1 MPVKIFE
8 PKPPGGLARL
18 GFRLPIQLY
27 RLGLSG
33 LLGTRFVCLTHT
45 GRKSGKPRQTVLEVV
60 RYDKATGA
68 CIVASGFG
76 KGSDWLLN
84 VEHDLR
90 ILFTIGRT
98 QRTGLAVRLDPEMAG
113 RELAEYACRYPLAW
127 RELVQFMG
135 YKVNGTENDILAL
148 GNMIPLYRFQPNG

>member
-1 MPVKIFE
+1 MPEKIKDI
-8 PKPPGGLARL
+8 KPPRGLTRL

-27 RLGLSG
+27 RLGLG
-33 LLGTRFVCLTHT
+33 GVLGKRFVCLTHI
-45 GRKSGKPRQTVLEVV
+45 GRRSGKPRQTVLEVV
-60 RYDKATGA
+60 RYDKVIGA

-76 KGSDWLLN
+76 KGSDWLRN
-84 VEHDLR
+84 VEHDPH

-98 QRTGLAVRLDPEMAG
+98 QRTGLAERLDPEIAG
-113 RELAEYACRYPLAW
+113 RELAEYARRHPLAW